1 VNRLSKN
8 NVLIKMNVHKIDSCF
23 LSDGQSM
30 INIINLLHAKH
41 ILIINGDER
50 ENQIMEVK
58 RY

>member
-1 VNRLSKN
+1 
-8 NVLIKMNVHKIDSCF
+8 MNVHKIDSCF